1 MKNFSFIL
9 TTLLFVNPAIADVC
23 GKSQVKIVVPAAAG
37 ASADYLARKITAQ
50 ISANNGGAVFV
61 IENKGGAGGTI
72 GVGAVKNDGGSGSN
86 PTILFSQAPE
96 MTLNPSPFITEVK
109 ANYKVADF
117 EPIAY
122 AASSPY
128 VLVCNPGKAAALGIK
143 DLKSF
148 VERAKKVA
156 GLDYGSGGMTNF
168 TNLVMLQLG
177 STTGFKINDES
188 VRHLPSKDTTAAF
201 NEILTGQGAPCMFHS
216 YVSVAAH
223 VKSGAVIALGNSS
236 GTSIN
241 GIPAIGSVYPNFGKL
256 ENWTAFYGKAN
267 VEKGFAACFSK
278 EVTKAMNSPELRAV
292 LLDQQL
298 GGQPANLSSQAQF
311 KDFLNSE
318 IDRYAKNIIPL
329 INPAAVTGR
338 PAAAGGAATNSATTT
353 SVPAAARP

>member
-1 MKNFSFIL
+1 MKNLSFIL
-9 TTLLFVNPAIADVC
+9 TTILFVNPSVADVC
-23 GKSQVKIVVPAAAG
+23 GKNQVKVVVPAAAG

-72 GVGAVKNDGGSGSN
+72 GVGAVKNDGGSASQ
-86 PTILFSQAPE
+86 PTVLFSQAPE

-109 ANYKVADF
+109 AKYKVADF

-128 VLVCNPGKAAALGIK
+128 VLVCNPGKAAELGIK
-143 DLKSF
+143 DIKTF
-148 VERAKKVA
+148 VERAKKGA
-156 GLDYGSGGMTNF
+156 GLDYGSGGITNF

-177 STTGFKINDES
+177 TATGFKINDNS
-188 VRHLPSKDTTAAF
+188 VRHLASKDTTAAF

-236 GTSIN
+236 SSSIN

-256 ENWTAFYGKAN
+256 ENWTAFYGKAGI
-267 VEKGFAACFSK
+267 EPSFAACFNK
-278 EVTKAMNSPELRAV
+278 EVTKAMNSPELRAM
-292 LLDQQL
+292 LFDQQL
-298 GGQPANLSSQAQF
+298 GGQPANLASQAQF
-311 KDFLNSE
+311 KDFLNTE
-318 IDRYAKNIIPL
+318 VDRYAKNIIPL
-329 INPAAVTGR
+329 INPAAAKTTAPGSNAAATGR
-338 PAAAGGAATNSATTT
+338 AAAA
-353 SVPAAARP
+353 PAGARP